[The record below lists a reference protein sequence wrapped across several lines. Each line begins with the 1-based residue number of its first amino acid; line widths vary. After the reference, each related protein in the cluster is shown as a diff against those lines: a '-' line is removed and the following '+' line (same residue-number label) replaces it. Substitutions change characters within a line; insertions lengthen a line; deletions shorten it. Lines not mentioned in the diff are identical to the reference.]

1 MGMCRQSLFIV
12 IGTQLTCA
20 RTVLF
25 LRGYSLK
32 RIVRQAGDPAAET
45 AESEAQAKLAAAA
58 PVAGVESG
66 DALAKDDAATVR
78 NDPSINEDEKTR
90 ESPRVDV

>member
-1 MGMCRQSLFIV
+1 M
-12 IGTQLTCA
+12 
-20 RTVLF
+20 LF

-45 AESEAQAKLAAAA
+45 ETEAEAQAKLAAAA

-66 DALAKDDAATVR
+66 NALAKDDAATVR

-90 ESPRVDV
+90 EAARPDV